1 MSGSVQ
7 GLSRKIESAGE
18 LENVVRA
25 MKALAASSI
34 EQYQQAVRA
43 LDDYARIV
51 ELGLGACLRQ
61 SPAPEGRPE
70 RPSHRPDLVAL
81 LIGSDQGLAG
91 RFNEILVDYAAD
103 ALGRIE
109 HGKRQLWVVG
119 GRAAS
124 LLADSGWP
132 KTTGF
137 AVPTSVHR
145 ITGLVG
151 QILVELE
158 HCRDTEGPLEVHVFH
173 NRPGPAASYQPVGRR
188 LLPLDEA
195 WRRKTRAAPWP
206 TARPPEVI
214 EGPGSTLQAFIQG
227 HLFVGLFQAF
237 AESLASEN
245 ASCLASMQR
254 AEKNIGDMLEDLG
267 RDFRR
272 RRQEGI
278 DEELFDVISGYVAL
292 AQPPP
297 GGKPV

>member
-1 MSGSVQ
+1 
-7 GLSRKIESAGE
+7 
-18 LENVVRA
+18 
-25 MKALAASSI
+25 MKALATSSI

-43 LDDYARIV
+43 LEEYARTV
-51 ELGLGACLRQ
+51 ELGLGACLRE
-61 SPAPEGRPE
+61 SPDSFPRAK
-70 RPSHRPDLVAL
+70 RPSRRPFLIAL

-91 RFNEILVDYAAD
+91 RFNEILVDYVVGELAK
-103 ALGRIE
+103 IE
-109 HGKRQLWVVG
+109 HEKRQLWVVG

-124 LLADSGWP
+124 LLADSGLP

-137 AVPTSVHR
+137 AVPTSVHQ

-151 QILVELE
+151 EILVDLE
-158 HCRDTEGPLEVHVFH
+158 HCRETEGRLEVHVFH
-173 NRPGPAASYQPVGRR
+173 NRPGASASYEPVGRR

-206 TARPPEVI
+206 TASSPEVI
-214 EGPGSTLQAFIQG
+214 EGPSATLRAFIQG

-278 DEELFDVISGYVAL
+278 DEELFDVISGYEAL
-292 AQPPP
+292 AKAPAAAPPAAAGSLP
-297 GGKPV
+297 PSRGGSRSP